1 MVRSLPRMVVSAA
14 PLRLSFAG
22 GGTDLPDYY
31 RIEPGEV
38 LSTTIDK
45 FVYVTV
51 KSHGKLFGE
60 QYRLNYSET
69 EQTNELDDIQN
80 DIMRECLRLV
90 PVEKPLYISTVADV
104 PASSGLGSSSAF
116 AVALLQALHVMR
128 GERLTL
134 AQLAEEACHIEIDVL
149 GHPIGKQDQYA
160 SAFGGLN
167 HFMFACNG
175 RVSIEPQPIAS
186 DRIQDLFNSIL
197 LLWTGKVRFSK
208 DILLEQRSSIGERLT
223 ELRGMRA
230 HCVELK
236 LQLQQLYDPLSFGG
250 VLDETWRL
258 KRRLAEGITSDQIDT
273 WYETARRAGAIG
285 GKIAGAGGGG
295 FLLLIV
301 PPGRRAAVCRALPE
315 LIELPVGYESSGTR
329 VLMPVGQ

>member
-1 MVRSLPRMVVSAA
+1 MVRNFPRMVVSAA

-22 GGTDLPDYY
+22 GGTDLPGYFE
-31 RIEPGEV
+31 IEPGEV

-60 QYRLNYSET
+60 QYRLNYFET
-69 EQTNELDDIQN
+69 EHTDALDDIRN
-80 DIMRECLRLV
+80 DIIRECLRLA
-90 PVEKPLYISTVADV
+90 PVEGPVYISTVADV

-116 AVALLQALHVMR
+116 AVALLQALHLMR
-128 GERLTL
+128 GERITQ

-149 GHPIGKQDQYA
+149 KHPIGKQDQYA

-167 HFMFACNG
+167 HFTFATDG

-186 DRIQDLFNSIL
+186 ERVQDLFDSIL
-197 LLWTGKVRFSK
+197 LLWTGKARLSK
-208 DILLEQRSSIGERLT
+208 DILCEQSVSIRERLE

-236 LQLQQLYDPLSFGG
+236 LQLQRKFEALTFGG

-258 KRRLAEGITSDQIDT
+258 KRRLAGGITSDQIES
-273 WYETARRAGAIG
+273 WYETACRSGASG

-301 PPGRRAAVCRALPE
+301 PPGQRAAVCDALPE
-315 LIELPVGYESSGTR
+315 LVELPVGYESSGTR
-329 VLMPVGQ
+329 ILMPVGH